1 MIQSALLAG
10 FVLAA
15 FASLLHRWFGS
26 RTSFVLALFPALLAL
41 WFLSQAPA
49 VIAGETLYFQL
60 DWVPSLGM
68 SLSFYIDGL
77 ALLFALLITVIGTF
91 VLIYACGYLK
101 GHQDLVRFHIVI
113 LAFMVS
119 MLGLVLADGLLTLF
133 VFWELTSITSYLLI
147 GFSHQDIEARNAAR
161 QGLFVTFGGGDRKS
175 TRLNSSHMAI

>member
-1 MIQSALLAG
+1 MQSALLAG

-15 FASLLHRWFGS
+15 FAPLLHRWFGS

-49 VIAGETLYFQL
+49 VIAGETLYLQL

-91 VLIYACGYLK
+91 VLIYAGGYLK

-147 GFSHQDIEARNAAR
+147 G
-161 QGLFVTFGGGDRKS
+161 
-175 TRLNSSHMAI
+175 